1 MLTTKKIVKP
11 QGQEPDD
18 FEQTIAQVYFVNV
31 FFSQACHS
39 ELADWSII
47 WLFQNYIF
55 HVFSR
60 EKCTKIR
67 ILIIGPSGAG
77 NELYR
82 SEVTAT
88 RTLHLWSQGIKYYLL
103 DSENPTKF
111 YTEIFSTT
119 FLSFKSWA
127 YSYHG
132 NKVISILGDRC
143 IRQEGHCYLCACAT
157 NQSFSKDPGT

>member
-1 MLTTKKIVKP
+1 MILSRPSLRYILLTYFFLKLVTQNLPIEVLYGCFK
-11 QGQEPDD
+11 
-18 FEQTIAQVYFVNV
+18 TI
-31 FFSQACHS
+31 SS
-39 ELADWSII
+39 TS
-47 WLFQNYIF
+47 F
-55 HVFSR
+55 HVRSVR

-82 SEVTAT
+82 YEVTAT

-103 DSENPTKF
+103 DSANPTKF

-132 NKVISILGDRC
+132 NKIISILGDRC